1 MSKNRRRRS
10 SDLDRHR
17 QQTYTRLVVGGL
29 LILGIVGGGLVWLL
43 YGRAAALTAVAC
55 LLVPAGLWG
64 LLWLIL
70 SLLELWVR
78 EDEP

>member
-1 MSKNRRRRS
+1 MSKRQRRL

-17 QQTYTRLVVGGL
+17 QQTYTRLVLGGL
-29 LILGIVGGGLVWLL
+29 SILILVGGGLVWLL
-43 YGRAAALTAVAC
+43 YGRLAALTAVAC
-55 LLVPAGLWG
+55 LVVVASLPA

-70 SLLELWVR
+70 RLLETWVR